1 MQIVEWE
8 RTGVA
13 IVGGV
18 IALVGGLVMWVS
30 SFPRIRRKKFEVFY
44 YTHHLY
50 MIFMLFFI
58 FHVGMTYAFI
68 SLPGFYLFLVDRVL
82 RFLQSQRNVR
92 LVAARLLPCETVE
105 LSFSKTPGKP
115 ATTRFWFLYF
125 ENCFMFSKIMKT

>member
-18 IALVGGLVMWVS
+18 IALVGGLVIWVS

-50 MIFMLFFI
+50 IIFMLFFI

-105 LSFSKTPGKP
+105 LSFSKIPGKP
-115 ATTRFWFLYF
+115 ATKARL
-125 ENCFMFSKIMKT
+125 